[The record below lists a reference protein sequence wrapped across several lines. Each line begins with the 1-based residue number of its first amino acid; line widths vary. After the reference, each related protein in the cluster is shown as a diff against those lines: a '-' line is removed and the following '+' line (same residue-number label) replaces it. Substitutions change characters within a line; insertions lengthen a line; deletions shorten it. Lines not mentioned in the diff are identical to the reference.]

1 MDNPLVM
8 ILGMIASIVVL
19 VVVLIVLTNSAQDL
33 EDKKDK
39 KKEDDGKK
47 EKETSDSSE
56 TETSSNKKKNN
67 DKEIKAYLDTRSGE
81 YSTEEIDKLTIMTSE
96 DMIWCLTNDNECK
109 KTDFVSC
116 EDKSGQETYNSKDN
130 CNSALKKKS
139 GDLEEED
146 EEDEYF

>member
-8 ILGMIASIVVL
+8 ILGMIASIIVL
-19 VVVLIVLTNSAQDL
+19 VVVLIVLTKSAQDL

-39 KKEDDGKK
+39 KDVDD
-47 EKETSDSSE
+47 EEEEETNDSSG
-56 TETSSNKKKNN
+56 TETSSNKKKE
-67 DKEIKAYLDTRSGE
+67 DDVEIKAYLDTRSGE

-139 GDLEEED
+139 GELEEED
-146 EEDEYF
+146 EEDEYL

>member
-8 ILGMIASIVVL
+8 IIGMIASIIVL
-19 VVVLIVLTNSAQDL
+19 VVVLVVLTKSAQDF
-33 EDKKDK
+33 EEKEKDK
-39 KKEDDGKK
+39 KHNDEVTHDYGNNDPVHNP
-47 EKETSDSSE
+47 D
-56 TETSSNKKKNN
+56 KKKHDN
-67 DKEIKAYLDTRSGE
+67 KEIKAYLDTRSGE

-116 EDKSGQETYNSKDN
+116 EDKSGQETYNTKDN

-146 EEDEYF
+146 EEDEYL

>member
-8 ILGMIASIVVL
+8 ILGMIASIIVL

-39 KKEDDGKK
+39 KDVDDED
-47 EKETSDSSE
+47 EEEETSDSSG
-56 TETSSNKKKNN
+56 TETSSNKKKE
-67 DKEIKAYLDTRSGE
+67 DDVEIKAYLDTRSGE
-81 YSTEEIDKLTIMTSE
+81 YSTKEIDKLTIMTSE

-116 EDKSGQETYNSKDN
+116 EDKSGQETYNTKDN
-130 CNSALKKKS
+130 CNSALKNKT
-139 GDLEEED
+139 GELDEEED
-146 EEDEYF
+146 